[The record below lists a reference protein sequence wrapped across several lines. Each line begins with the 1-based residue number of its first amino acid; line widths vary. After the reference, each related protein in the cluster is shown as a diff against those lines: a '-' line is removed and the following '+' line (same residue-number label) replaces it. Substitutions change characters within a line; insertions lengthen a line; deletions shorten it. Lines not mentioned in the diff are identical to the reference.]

1 MDAAYPIF
9 PDDVTAAHKSSS
21 QHRKQIEESSLCGC
35 FHCLGTFAPSEVTE
49 WVDEDKDGIGQTAIC
64 PKCGIDS
71 VIGSKSDSPL
81 TRDFLVRMRL
91 HWFGE

>member
-1 MDAAYPIF
+1 MDAVPPIF
-9 PDDVTAAHKSSS
+9 PNDVIIAHKSSS

-35 FHCLGTFAPSEVTE
+35 FHCLGTFIPSEITE
-49 WVDEDKDGIGQTAIC
+49 WVDDDKDGIGQTAMC

-71 VIGSKSDSPL
+71 VLGSKSNFPL
-81 TRDFLVRMRL
+81 NREFLRRMRH